1 MPSFQSSH
9 SPALDYFS
17 LELLSQVGFGRSHLI
32 VTFGLQVFC
41 LLVLEQL
48 QRHQGGSDEVSR
60 SGGHHGNSRTCGT
73 EPSTVEERRRA
84 KNTKPAKNRA
94 FEREAFLAYA
104 RLVAWFECIL

>member
-41 LLVLEQL
+41 LSVLEQL
-48 QRHQGGSDEVSR
+48 QHHQGGSNEVSR
-60 SGGHHGNSRTCGT
+60 SGGTREPVAQSPAQWRRGEGQKTQSQQRT
-73 EPSTVEERRRA
+73 EPL
-84 KNTKPAKNRA
+84 
-94 FEREAFLAYA
+94 REAFLAYA